1 MRRVVITIA
10 ALCCLTSSTVAGDLF
25 QLGLKAGAN
34 VTNPRGLADGIS
46 STSDFTFL
54 VGAIGQIGLGDLL
67 SVGAEL
73 VYEGR
78 KFTLTSTTVLPG
90 DTTTSRTVDAST
102 FNIPLYLRIGLP
114 LGFSAELGVQY
125 SHFLGS
131 EEGLPTDGQG
141 LALLGLA
148 WHPIDAIRIG
158 ARFQPSFSPM
168 QVQGIDDVGLNVTH
182 FYVAW
187 IIL

>member
-1 MRRVVITIA
+1 MRTLLTLLLTG
-10 ALCCLTSSTVAGDLF
+10 ALCTSSAAAGGLF
-25 QLGLKAGAN
+25 ELGLKAGAN

-46 STSDFTFL
+46 GTGDFTLMF
-54 VGAIGQIGLGDLL
+54 GAIGQVGLGDLL

-73 VYEGR
+73 TYEGR
-78 KFTLTSTTVLPG
+78 RFVLTTTVPT
-90 DTTTSRTVDAST
+90 DSSREVSIGTL
-102 FNIPLYLRIGLP
+102 NIPLYLRIGLP
-114 LGFSAELGVQY
+114 LGFSAELGVEA
-125 SHFLGS
+125 SSFLPNN
-131 EEGLPTDGQG
+131 EGVSTDFQG
-141 LALLGLA
+141 LALLGLS

-168 QVQGIDDVGLNVTH
+168 EISGIEDIGLNVSH

>member
-1 MRRVVITIA
+1 MRVLIALLLA
-10 ALCCLTSSTVAGDLF
+10 ALCTTSAVAGGLF
-25 QLGLKAGAN
+25 ELGLKAGAN

-46 STSDFTFL
+46 GTGDFTFMGG
-54 VGAIGQIGLGDLL
+54 VIGQVGLGDLL
-67 SVGAEL
+67 SIGAEL
-73 VYEGR
+73 TYEGR
-78 KFTLTSTTVLPG
+78 KFTLTTNSTLPG
-90 DTTTSRTVDAST
+90 DTTGTQSVDAST
-102 FNIPLYLRIGLP
+102 FNIPIYVRIGLP

-125 SHFLGS
+125 SHFLGD
-131 EEGLPTDGQG
+131 EAGLPTDGQG
-141 LALLGLA
+141 LALLGLS

-168 QVQGIDDVGLNVTH
+168 QISGIDDIGLNVSH